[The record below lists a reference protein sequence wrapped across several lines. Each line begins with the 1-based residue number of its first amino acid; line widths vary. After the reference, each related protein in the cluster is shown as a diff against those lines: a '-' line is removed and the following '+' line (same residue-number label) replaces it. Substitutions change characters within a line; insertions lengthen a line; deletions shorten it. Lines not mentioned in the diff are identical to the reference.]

1 MATVEASR
9 HEARSTRVRSSMML
23 WRAMAFTSGPTVAY
37 STAHSKEARSMV
49 KAPTCG
55 PKDRSMRENSNMMNA
70 AEMALCT
77 TRMVK
82 STKACGKTGRSMDRV
97 PTLGRMAPST
107 SSATLRA
114 SRMALAPWITIKSA
128 SNRSSRTMHL
138 LGRKLAS
145 GKKCLCIESSQFSF
159 KMMEQ
164 F

>member
-1 MATVEASR
+1 
-9 HEARSTRVRSSMML
+9 
-23 WRAMAFTSGPTVAY
+23 
-37 STAHSKEARSMV
+37 MV

-55 PKDRSMRENSNMMNA
+55 LKDRSMKENSNMMNA

-82 STKACGKTGRSMDRV
+82 GTKACGKTGRSMDKV
-97 PTLGRMAPST
+97 PIFGPMAPST

-114 SRMALAPWITIKSA
+114 GRMAQAPWITIKSA

-138 LGRKLAS
+138 LGRRLALD
-145 GKKCLCIESSQFSF
+145 KKCLCIESSQFAF
-159 KMMEQ
+159 KMMVQ